1 MINVNQFLLGCEKFT
16 FALEDQTSGEIKK
29 TINGVN
35 ISKKQLFLVN
45 LFFKYI
51 GKYHSKNNG
60 PTDQKKDNEAGIL
73 DIFKGNKIF
82 DSIIDSGVFGDAQKA
97 KNLTEQSQ
105 MNVFEFSIDFYKDP
119 NKLIDQIKKAK

>member
-51 GKYHSKNNG
+51 GKYQSKNNG
-60 PTDQKKDNEAGIL
+60 STDQKKDSEAGIL

-82 DSIIDSGVFGDAQKA
+82 DSIIDSGVFGDVQKA
-97 KNLTEQSQ
+97 KNLTEQ
-105 MNVFEFSIDFYKDP
+105 
-119 NKLIDQIKKAK
+119 